1 MYRFFVDK
9 ADCLSDEIIIT
20 GQDVN
25 HIKNVL
31 RLKVGE
37 EISVSDG
44 ADKEY
49 ICSIRELTEDKVFAK
64 IEDVLGNNR
73 ELPVEIYLFQGF
85 PKGDKLETIIQK
97 AVELGVAKIV
107 PVMTKRS
114 IVKLDDKKA
123 AKRVERYNAIS
134 LAAAKQ
140 SKRSVIPEVLPVMS
154 FKEALKL
161 AETLDMNIIPYENA
175 EGIAASKAV
184 IKEVA
189 SQKSLGIFIGPEG
202 GFDQAE
208 VDDVLAI
215 GGKSITLGHRIL
227 RTETAGMTVLSIIMF
242 ELEQD

>member
-9 ADCLSDEIIIT
+9 ADCLGDEIIIT

-49 ICSIRELTEDKVFAK
+49 ICLIRELTEDKVFAK
-64 IEDVLGNNR
+64 IEDVLGSNR
-73 ELPVEIYLFQGF
+73 ELPVGIYLFQGF

-123 AKRVERYNAIS
+123 AKKVERYNAIS

-184 IKEVA
+184 IKEIA